1 MVLWIEKNQCTG
13 CASCANICPVN
24 AIEMQSD
31 SNGFEYPVIDKNVCI
46 HCKACEQTCLKR
58 MSKENGNHT
67 IPKTYAAWSR
77 EEDIRFHSTS
87 GGAFSELAKVILQ
100 KDGVVI
106 GAEYEKENLVRHIVI
121 KHTNELKKIRQS
133 KYIQSSMGYVF
144 REIKNYLNSGKSVVF
159 CGCPCQVSGLYT
171 YLEKEYS
178 NLVTIDFICRGVN
191 SPKAYKAW
199 LSEIEK
205 NMGSKVVKVWF
216 KYKKEGWKKSPRCT
230 RIDFENGES
239 LVFEQKDNLFMEGYL
254 SYNLYMRPC
263 CGECQFKGIPR
274 RADITLADFWGL
286 EKKLDDDK
294 GASMILLNNRR
305 GEELF
310 EQAKPQMKVFE
321 RNFDEIFK
329 GNTYFDKSVKISDKS
344 LDFLRELD
352 IKPFSKVL
360 KKYTY
365 IPIYKKIRK
374 KLKNFFADK
383 LIIFTLL

>member
-199 LSEIEK
+199 LSEIE
-205 NMGSKVVKVWF
+205 SH
-216 KYKKEGWKKSPRCT
+216 
-230 RIDFENGES
+230 
-239 LVFEQKDNLFMEGYL
+239 
-254 SYNLYMRPC
+254 
-263 CGECQFKGIPR
+263 
-274 RADITLADFWGL
+274 
-286 EKKLDDDK
+286 
-294 GASMILLNNRR
+294 
-305 GEELF
+305 ELT
-310 EQAKPQMKVFE
+310 A
-321 RNFDEIFK
+321 
-329 GNTYFDKSVKISDKS
+329 
-344 LDFLRELD
+344 L
-352 IKPFSKVL
+352 
-360 KKYTY
+360 
-365 IPIYKKIRK
+365 
-374 KLKNFFADK
+374 
-383 LIIFTLL
+383 